1 MERLNQKLASAQKA
15 LMRFEEALV
24 KMEAQGEIS
33 DYELIRDSV
42 IQRFEF
48 TYEMTWRLL
57 RLFLEKVKLVSL
69 DQLTSPRQIFRV
81 AAQVNILSSADL
93 KIVSDIIEDRNKTTH
108 TYDEEVAEEIA
119 HKLRLYADFMKSI
132 IEQTFLSYYYILRY
146 DSVCAKSAHPEYFFE
161 EKMYRGRIAVNNFW

>member
-1 MERLNQKLASAQKA
+1 MEGLNQKLVSAQKA
-15 LMRFEEALV
+15 LRRFEEALV
-24 KMEAQGEIS
+24 KMEAQSEIS
-33 DYELIRDSV
+33 DYELVRDSV

-48 TYEMTWRLL
+48 TYEITWRLL

-132 IEQTFLSYYYILRY
+132 IEQISRDVGE
-146 DSVCAKSAHPEYFFE
+146 DS
-161 EKMYRGRIAVNNFW
+161 I

>member
-1 MERLNQKLASAQKA
+1 MEGLNQKLVSAQKA
-15 LMRFEEALV
+15 LRRFEEALV

-132 IEQTFLSYYYILRY
+132 IEQISR
-146 DSVCAKSAHPEYFFE
+146 DVSVK
-161 EKMYRGRIAVNNFW
+161 

>member
-132 IEQTFLSYYYILRY
+132 IEQISR
-146 DSVCAKSAHPEYFFE
+146 DVSVK
-161 EKMYRGRIAVNNFW
+161 

>member
-132 IEQTFLSYYYILRY
+132 IEQISRDVGE
-146 DSVCAKSAHPEYFFE
+146 DS
-161 EKMYRGRIAVNNFW
+161 I

>member
-132 IEQTFLSYYYILRY
+132 IEQISR
-146 DSVCAKSAHPEYFFE
+146 DV
-161 EKMYRGRIAVNNFW
+161 AVK